1 MDTLELRMLLLA
13 AAVSTVAFSSAG
25 ARAQDMS
32 PGVVDVVEVAS
43 AADNYD
49 TFLQAA
55 LKADLAEPLATRLD
69 VTIFAPIDAAFTS
82 VEDLDAVLADK
93 EKLAGILN
101 LHVVPTAYLSSEL
114 ASGETS
120 VQTLNGQS
128 LTIRNDNGQVS
139 IRTASGAE
147 ATVVQADLKADNG
160 VVHGIDTVLMP

>member
-1 MDTLELRMLLLA
+1 MRMLLLV
-13 AAVSTVAFSSAG
+13 AAVSTAALASVNAQ
-25 ARAQDMS
+25 AQDMS

-43 AADNYD
+43 AADNYG

-55 LKADLAEPLATRLD
+55 LKADLAEPLATRQD

-93 EKLAGILN
+93 EKLAGLLN

-114 ASGETS
+114 ADGETS
-120 VQTLNGQS
+120 VRTLDGQS
-128 LTIRNDNGQVS
+128 ITIRNDNGQIS
-139 IRTASGAE
+139 IRTPSGAE
-147 ATVVQADLKADNG
+147 AMVVQADLRADNG